1 MAATEEI
8 RYALF
13 NFKFTKTYALLKF
26 KLHKEIKFIDSEEN
40 I

>member
-8 RYALF
+8 RYALLK
-13 NFKFTKTYALLKF
+13 FKFTKTYALLKF